1 MQFEDV
7 RKLATGTVLFNLN
20 RIIAPRLITI
30 LYLLGLAGIVLW
42 AIDHFFDAFRFGFG
56 NGLWGL
62 LEIAVFGLLALVIL
76 RIVCEAVIVFFRA
89 HEAEAVSAT
98 RPRAATSLIDDVRG
112 AIEEL
117 AEEEQEASTVAEPAS
132 RTPAAT
138 ASAAA
143 PAPAKKTPAKR
154 AASTTGAKKA
164 ATPKKRGTAA
174 STSPAST
181 RKTQ

>member
-7 RKLATGTVLFNLN
+7 KKLATGTVLFNLN

-42 AIDHFFDAFRFGFG
+42 AVDHFFYSFRFGFG

-62 LEIAVFGLLALVIL
+62 IEIAVFGLLGLVIL

-89 HEAEAVSAT
+89 HETEAARAT
-98 RPRAATSLIDDVRG
+98 QPRAATSLIDDVRG

-117 AEEEQEASTVAEPAS
+117 ADEEEETGSPPQPAAASQ
-132 RTPAAT
+132 AT

-143 PAPAKKTPAKR
+143 PAPAKKAPAKR
-154 AASTTGAKKA
+154 ASTASAGTKKTTA
-164 ATPKKRGTAA
+164 PKKRSTTTTKA
-174 STSPAST
+174 STQ
-181 RKTQ
+181 KTQ